1 LTRNSH
7 TPVPN
12 PAEPDVAAPRLA
24 VRGVSK
30 RFGNTQALA
39 DVNLD
44 FRAGEIHAVLGE
56 NGAGKSTLMHIL
68 AGTLRP
74 DAGSLLFDGRPVSFA
89 SPRQARNAGIG
100 MVHQHFT
107 LVEAL
112 TVAENLA
119 LSLPRQSRWRYD
131 RAAAATEAAALAQR
145 IGLDLSPLEVP
156 VSQLPVGA
164 RQRIEIL
171 KALAHAQRVLILDEP
186 TAVLTPQEVRTL
198 FVLLRQLRSQGRLV
212 VFITHKLREVRE
224 VADRVTIMR
233 RGRNVGTYATA
244 DLSEREMAE
253 RMIGDVA
260 PVRPRVA
267 AHAAGEIVLQVSQLA
282 AGGGTSAPAL
292 VDVSF
297 TVRAGEIFG
306 IAGVD
311 GNGQQELFEV
321 LVGLR
326 RPASGTVSVRGR
338 PRTTCTPRAALA
350 AGIGHIPPDRQ
361 HQGLVLPMTVQENL
375 LLSRVLLDRC
385 GRWGMVDL
393 DAARRV
399 AAEAARQYGIRAGLQ
414 EPVRSLSGGNQQRV
428 VVARA
433 LAADPAVLI
442 AANPSRGLDVA
453 ATRAVADALLD
464 SARRGC
470 AVVLISTDLDEVLDL
485 SHRVSVL
492 SRGHLSPALEPPI
505 DTDRLGLLMAGV
517 PH

>member
-1 LTRNSH
+1 M
-7 TPVPN
+7 PN
-12 PAEPDVAAPRLA
+12 PAEPDVAALLLA

-39 DVNLD
+39 DVTLD

-68 AGTLRP
+68 AGILRP
-74 DAGSLLFDGRPVSFA
+74 DAGRLFLAGWPASFA

-119 LSLPRQSRWRYD
+119 LSLPRQSCWRYD

-145 IGLDLSPLEVP
+145 IGLDLSPLDVP
-156 VSQLPVGA
+156 VSQLAVGA
-164 RQRIEIL
+164 RQRLEIL
-171 KALAHAQRVLILDEP
+171 KALAHAERVLILDEP

-198 FVLLRQLRSQGRLV
+198 FVLLRQLRGQGRLI
-212 VFITHKLREVRE
+212 VFITHKLREVQE

-233 RGRNVGTYATA
+233 RGRHVGTFATA
-244 DLSEREMAE
+244 ELSEREMAE

-260 PVRPRVA
+260 PMRLRA
-267 AHAAGEIVLQVSQLA
+267 AACTAGESVLQASQLA
-282 AGGGTSAPAL
+282 ADDESGAPAL

-297 TVRAGEIFG
+297 SVRAGEIFG

-326 RPASGTVSVRGR
+326 RPSGGTLRVRGR
-338 PRTTCTPRAALA
+338 AVTTFTPRAALA
-350 AGIGHIPPDRQ
+350 AGLGHIPPDRQ
-361 HQGLVLPMTVQENL
+361 HQGLVLPMTLQENM

-385 GRWGMVDL
+385 SRWGMVDV

-399 AAEAARQYGIRAGLQ
+399 TAEAARQYGIRADLQ

-433 LAADPAVLI
+433 LAEDPAVLI

-492 SRGHLSPALEPPI
+492 SRGRLSPALEPPI